1 MSEASIESDK
11 GLGVMLA
18 FIAIALVGVIGMYG
32 APTQLGRAWGF
43 AAAMIFA
50 ILSVV
55 AVQVFD

>member
-1 MSEASIESDK
+1 MSEGSMESDK

-18 FIAIALVGVIGMYG
+18 FAAVTLVGAVVMYG

-43 AAAMIFA
+43 AAAVLFA
-50 ILSVV
+50 LLAVI

>member
-1 MSEASIESDK
+1 MSEGSMESDK

-18 FIAIALVGVIGMYG
+18 FAAVTLVGVVVMYG

-43 AAAMIFA
+43 GAA
-50 ILSVV
+50 ILFALLAVI